1 MIRVTALRT
10 PALLGLLLL
19 GAAAGRASA
28 QTSLSLDDA
37 IREALARN
45 RLLQAARAGAAEAD
59 ARVREARAGWLPTVN
74 VSESWRRGNQPVFV
88 FSSLLSARQFAA
100 ANFAIDALN
109 HPDPQ
114 GFFQTTVGVDQL
126 LFDGGRMRSMIRAAS
141 LQRDVARS
149 TTDEAAGGVVVA
161 VTQTYGRLLAAR
173 AAGHAAGAGVT
184 AAEDDLNRVRQ
195 RRDAG
200 MATEAD
206 VLSLAVHTTDLRQ
219 RQIQAAGD
227 AAIARAELNRLMGA
241 PIDREYDVNDPIEAV
256 ASGPAPSFSAL
267 VGEAE
272 AQRPELKRAAHAAA
286 LSETLQRQARAAF
299 MPEVAAQA
307 AVEISGT
314 RPNDRASAWIVGGQL
329 RWSFSLGGAGLARLK
344 AATEAAAR
352 GRLEREDTRAAVE
365 VEILSAQR
373 RVDSARARQA
383 VGEAAVEQARESQ
396 RIVRDRFEAGL
407 ATVTDVL
414 RASTAVLDAD
424 AQRTAALVDAL
435 VNRAALDRAVG
446 RTGRADA
453 AAGAS
458 AGRST
463 GDN

>member
-1 MIRVTALRT
+1 MTRVTPLRT
-10 PALLGLLLL
+10 AALLALLAVRAT
-19 GAAAGRASA
+19 GQASA
-28 QTSLSLDDA
+28 QTALTLEDA
-37 IREALARN
+37 TREALARN
-45 RLLQAARAGAAEAD
+45 RPLQAARVGTVEAD

-109 HPDPQ
+109 HPNPQ
-114 GFFQTTVGVDQL
+114 GFFQTTVGIDQL

-141 LQRDVARS
+141 LQRDLARS
-149 TTDEAAGGVVVA
+149 TTDEAAAGVVVA
-161 VTQTYGRLLAAR
+161 VTQTYGRLLSAR
-173 AAGHAAGAGVT
+173 AAERAAAAGVI
-184 AAEDDLNRVRQ
+184 AAEDDSSRVRQ

-206 VLSLAVHTTDLRQ
+206 VLSLAVHLSDLRQ
-219 RQIQAAGD
+219 RQIQAQGD
-227 AAIARAELNRLMGA
+227 AAIAAAELNRLMGA
-241 PIDREYDVNDPIEAV
+241 PIDREYEVSDPFDAL
-256 ASGPAPSFSAL
+256 AAAATPSFSAL

-272 AQRPELKRAAHAAA
+272 ARRPELRRAAQAAA
-286 LSETLQRQARAAF
+286 LSEALQRQARAAF

-307 AVEISGT
+307 AVEVSGT
-314 RPNDRASAWIVGGQL
+314 RLSDRASAWIVGGQL

-344 AATEAAAR
+344 AASEAAAR
-352 GRLEREDTRAAVE
+352 SRLEREEARAAVE
-365 VEILSAQR
+365 VDILSAR
-373 RVDSARARQA
+373 RRLESARARQA
-383 VGEAAVEQARESQ
+383 VSQAAVDQARESQ

-414 RASTAVLDAD
+414 RASTAVLDAE

-446 RTGRADA
+446 RTGEADSPSTNRPA
-453 AAGAS
+453 GRAAG
-458 AGRST
+458 
-463 GDN
+463 DN